1 MIETIELA
9 AGVTLLAVQTEK
21 FKSGCFSFNLMRP
34 HTKAAAP
41 LDALLPSVLL
51 RGSERWPD
59 MRAISMRN
67 ARHARPPA
75 RRNEADRLLR

>member
-9 AGVTLLAVQTEK
+9 AGVALLAVQTEK

-34 HTKAAAP
+34 HPRAAAP

-51 RGSERWPD
+51 RGSELLPESG
-59 MRAISMRN
+59 RA
-67 ARHARPPA
+67 H
-75 RRNEADRLLR
+75 

>member
-41 LDALLPSVLL
+41 RSAAECAAARLGALAGYARHLDAP
-51 RGSERWPD
+51 
-59 MRAISMRN
+59 
-67 ARHARPPA
+67 
-75 RRNEADRLLR
+75 

>member
-34 HTKAAAP
+34 HTRAAAP
-41 LDALLPSVLL
+41 LDA
-51 RGSERWPD
+51 R
-59 MRAISMRN
+59 MYKISDNKRTF
-67 ARHARPPA
+67 ASS
-75 RRNEADRLLR
+75 

>member
-34 HTKAAAP
+34 HTRAAAP
-41 LDALLPSVLL
+41 ARCPAAKCAAARLGALAGYARHLDAP
-51 RGSERWPD
+51 
-59 MRAISMRN
+59 
-67 ARHARPPA
+67 
-75 RRNEADRLLR
+75 

>member
-34 HTKAAAP
+34 HTKAAECAAARLGALAGYARH
-41 LDALLPSVLL
+41 LDAP
-51 RGSERWPD
+51 
-59 MRAISMRN
+59 
-67 ARHARPPA
+67 
-75 RRNEADRLLR
+75 

>member
-34 HTKAAAP
+34 HTRAAAP
-41 LDALLPSVLL
+41 LGALA
-51 RGSERWPD
+51 GY
-59 MRAISMRN
+59 
-67 ARHARPPA
+67 ARHLDAP
-75 RRNEADRLLR
+75 

>member
-34 HTKAAAP
+34 HTGRRPARCSAAECAAARLGALAGYARH
-41 LDALLPSVLL
+41 LDAP
-51 RGSERWPD
+51 
-59 MRAISMRN
+59 
-67 ARHARPPA
+67 
-75 RRNEADRLLR
+75 

>member
-51 RGSERWPD
+51 RG
-59 MRAISMRN
+59 RARVPADGAAAARLGALAGY
-67 ARHARPPA
+67 ARHLDAP
-75 RRNEADRLLR
+75 

>member
-1 MIETIELA
+1 MIETIKLA

-51 RGSERWPD
+51 RGFG
-59 MRAISMRN
+59 ALAGY
-67 ARHARPPA
+67 ARHLDAP
-75 RRNEADRLLR
+75 

>member
-41 LDALLPSVLL
+41 LDALTSCTAQ
-51 RGSERWPD
+51 RS
-59 MRAISMRN
+59 
-67 ARHARPPA
+67 ARSSACAAKRS
-75 RRNEADRLLR
+75 